1 MFFCKAAAAF
11 LDTSKHQS
19 LLLSMVFFNYFSFV
33 YLIVLFVVFL
43 NNLWIKGEIYLI
55 GGSVVALDEATG
67 AGVELLHAEAG
78 EFEAPCLLILN
89 RLASFDR
96 REDIQADADSFAFTK
111 QLILL
116 RTG

>member
-1 MFFCKAAAAF
+1 MFFDF
-11 LDTSKHQS
+11 LGD
-19 LLLSMVFFNYFSFV
+19 VFLV
-33 YLIVLFVVFL
+33 YLIVLFVFVFL
-43 NNLWIKGEIYLI
+43 NNLWIQGEIYLI

-116 RTG
+116 RPG